1 MKNNSV
7 FQALQRQP
15 QPNVMQDF
23 NLFRQ
28 NPMQYLLSKNI
39 NIPQDLQQDPK
50 GAVQYLLNN
59 GQMTQEQFNSLN
71 SMVSRMGM
79 KLTQSGA
86 QRLVYK
92 YKF

>member
-7 FQALQRQP
+7 FQALQGQQ

-71 SMVSRMGM
+71 GMVSRMGM
-79 KLTQSGA
+79 KLT
-86 QRLVYK
+86 
-92 YKF
+92 

>member
-79 KLTQSGA
+79 KLT
-86 QRLVYK
+86 
-92 YKF
+92 